1 MGSKSSSDSRQETS
15 NTSTSL
21 GVQGDNT
28 GYMTVGNGNTYNIQ
42 QTDHGLVDGLV
53 GIWGDMSGNMD
64 TMVNAANDM
73 TYQNNIMTENVTSDA
88 FNMARDVNSDSLD
101 FANNSLG
108 EAFDFGRDSLDFAER
123 SQQGIFDVV
132 GNALGFGS
140 DALDANTNLARD
152 SIDAQS
158 GLARDSID
166 AQNNLA
172 RDSIEAQSYLAE
184 TSIDANSSLARDV
197 ASLSESMHATNTAFA
212 NNAMLNTI
220 DAIGD
225 SNERVSELAYFTA
238 NSSSDLA
245 RDFATG
251 TAAAYSDAA
260 KSSLLAS
267 EQALQ
272 FVDDMS
278 RSDDSQ
284 LAKDTNKTMIYVV
297 VGMAGVV
304 ALALTVGRK

>member
-1 MGSKSSSDSRQETS
+1 MGSKSSSDSRQATT
-15 NTSTSL
+15 NNSTSL

-42 QTDHGLVDGLV
+42 QTDHGLVDGV
-53 GIWGDMSGNMD
+53 VDIWGDMSNNIN
-64 TMVNAANDM
+64 TAFNAANDM
-73 TYQNNIMTENVTSDA
+73 NYQNNIMTENVTTGA
-88 FNMARDVNSDSLD
+88 FDYARDVNSDSLD
-101 FANNSLG
+101 FANSSLG

-123 SQQGIFDVV
+123 SQQGVFDAV
-132 GNALGFGS
+132 NSAFGFGS

-152 SIDAQS
+152 SIDAQ
-158 GLARDSID
+158 
-166 AQNNLA
+166 N
-172 RDSIEAQSYLAE
+172 YLAE

-238 NSSSDLA
+238 NNSSDLA

-251 TAAAYSDAA
+251 TASAYADAA

>member
-1 MGSKSSSDSRQETS
+1 
-15 NTSTSL
+15 
-21 GVQGDNT
+21 
-28 GYMTVGNGNTYNIQ
+28 MTVGNGNTYNIQ

-53 GIWGDMSGNMD
+53 SIWGDMSGNMD
-64 TMVNAANDM
+64 TMFNTANDM

-123 SQQGIFDVV
+123 SQQGVFDTV

-140 DALDANTNLARD
+140 DALDANT
-152 SIDAQS
+152 
-158 GLARDSID
+158 
-166 AQNNLA
+166 NLA

-238 NSSSDLA
+238 NNSSDLA

-297 VGMAGVV
+297 VGMAGIV

>member
-1 MGSKSSSDSRQETS
+1 MGSKSSSNSRQDTS

-64 TMVNAANDM
+64 SMVSAASDM

-123 SQQGIFDVV
+123 SQQGVFDAV
-132 GNALGFGS
+132 NSAFGFGT
-140 DALDANTNLARD
+140 DALDANTN
-152 SIDAQS
+152 
-158 GLARDSID
+158 LARDSID

-238 NSSSDLA
+238 NNSSDLA

-251 TAAAYSDAA
+251 TASAYADAA

-284 LAKDTNKTMIYVV
+284 LAKDTNKTMVYVV